1 VADDRDAVTFA
12 LADLGR
18 VEPLRADDVARARS
32 TFAGFHA
39 ARRRRRLRAVGVA
52 VCSMAAAIALTFM
65 VAPLLRGRGFEVV
78 EGEFLVQQG
87 RVDAGNRVA
96 SGEWIEP
103 GSGRA
108 CVKVGARRVC
118 GEPGARLR
126 VLDDDRVELERG
138 RLSADGAIE
147 VETAIGVVRGH
158 DEGLDVA
165 MDPDDQAL
173 LVDGPAITLMRDGAE
188 VEVPTGGR
196 ATHGGAVA
204 ALAQAQPPAVA
215 PEVVTDRDAPEE
227 PTVTPPPERAT
238 ARTPRPPK
246 PVAVVVPAGEML
258 ASARELASGGKLAAA
273 ATAYQRLLDAH
284 PSSGEARAA
293 LVSLGRVQASRGRHA
308 AALAAFT
315 RYLAGGAGPLGEE
328 AHFGRVAALDA
339 LGRDAE
345 RDRAIAALES
355 AHPNSVYLPK
365 ARALAA
371 K

>member
-1 VADDRDAVTFA
+1 MADDRDAVTFA

-18 VEPLRADDVARARS
+18 AEPLRADDVARARS

-78 EGEFLVQQG
+78 EGDFLVQQG
-87 RVDAGNRVA
+87 RVEAGTRVA

-103 GSGRA
+103 GSTRA

-138 RLSADGAIE
+138 RLSVDGAFE
-147 VETAIGVVRGH
+147 VETTIGVVRGH
-158 DEGLDVA
+158 AEGLDVV
-165 MDPDDQAL
+165 MDAEGQAL
-173 LVDGPAITLMRDGAE
+173 QVEGPTITLMRDGGEIE
-188 VEVPTGGR
+188 VQRGGR

-204 ALAQAQPPAVA
+204 ALAQAEPPVVA
-215 PEVVTDRDAPEE
+215 PDVPTERDATER
-227 PTVTPPPERAT
+227 VPPPSERTTGRA
-238 ARTPRPPK
+238 PRPPK
-246 PVAVVVPAGEML
+246 PAAAVVPAGEML

-273 ATAYQRLLDAH
+273 ATAYQRLLDTH

-315 RYLAGGAGPLGEE
+315 RYLAGGTGPLGEE

-339 LGRDAE
+339 MGRDAE